1 MEDFVFP
8 ASKIVLQSRKLN
20 GEFPTDQA
28 TPVCSSPATV
38 IAAYDLLV
46 ALCTGCV
53 PNLKSLAAMLIDMYY
68 SGKDIDI
75 SLVIRTRIV
84 KKHLPHAEISLTL
97 LLSFDVL

>member
-28 TPVCSSPATV
+28 LPVCSNSASV

-53 PNLKSLAAMLIDMYY
+53 PNLKGLSAMLIDMYY
-68 SGKDIDI
+68 NG
-75 SLVIRTRIV
+75 
-84 KKHLPHAEISLTL
+84 E
-97 LLSFDVL
+97 